1 MPEEKTNVNPRQ
13 VRMRHLGRRGQIGV
27 YFWKLLRMFLYQSD
41 WLVLPMSA
49 LIAGLVGMVIAG
61 RYHVY
66 MEGTA
71 MSSLAITCA
80 CLWNGCFNS
89 IQVICRERGVIKRE
103 HRNGMH
109 ISSYIVAH
117 MMYQALLC
125 FAQTVISLYVFRLI
139 KVSFPERGIF
149 FTSFSM
155 EFLIS
160 MFLITYA
167 ADMMSLWISCLA
179 RTTTA
184 AMTIMPVVLI
194 FQLVFSGGMMTLPSE
209 FEPVRNFT
217 ISSWGIKLV
226 SAESD
231 YNNQPLAT
239 AWNALW
245 GMRDT
250 ELNAS
255 FTVGQALD
263 FIEESNDKTVRT
275 FREAKIVDDDDLL
288 GTITVDDVVKLLRE
302 EELAQE
308 LRDRKIDIHVT
319 LSEMMDMVGAEK
331 VRTFVLDTTSAAAF
345 KAEYAFTQENITD
358 YWVMLFLF
366 CVLFAGL
373 ATVTLEFIDHDK
385 R

>member
-1 MPEEKTNVNPRQ
+1 
-13 VRMRHLGRRGQIGV
+13 
-27 YFWKLLRMFLYQSD
+27 
-41 WLVLPMSA
+41 
-49 LIAGLVGMVIAG
+49 
-61 RYHVY
+61 
-66 MEGTA
+66 

-139 KVSFPERGIF
+139 KVSFPERGVF
-149 FTSFSM
+149 FTSFSV

-263 FIEESNDKTVRT
+263 FIEESNDKTVRS
-275 FREAKIVDDDDLL
+275 FREAKLVDDDDLL

-308 LRDRKIDIHVT
+308 LRDKKIDIHVT

-366 CVLFAGL
+366 CVLFACL